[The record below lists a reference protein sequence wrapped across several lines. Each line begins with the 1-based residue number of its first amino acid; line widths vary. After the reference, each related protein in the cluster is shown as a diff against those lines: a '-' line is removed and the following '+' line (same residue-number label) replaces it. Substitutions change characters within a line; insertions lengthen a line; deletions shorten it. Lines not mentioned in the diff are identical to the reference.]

1 MVGLFGKRRLSADD
15 IRAAFTELGKL
26 AALRGES
33 VELLLVGGSAMV
45 LGYQA
50 RDTTFDVDA
59 VWDSSASALVRTLA
73 AEVAARKDWPTD
85 WLNDGAK
92 GYLTG
97 FSPTQAVVFSAEG
110 LLVRVPD
117 AAQLLAMKLSAWRNV
132 QDRSDASVLLRAART
147 GSREDTWNRVEPY
160 LVVGRELKAQC
171 AFEQLW
177 EEIYAQDDD

>member
-1 MVGLFGKRRLSADD
+1 MMEPFGKRRLSASD
-15 IRAAFTELGKL
+15 ILAVFAELGQL
-26 AALRGES
+26 AASRGES

-59 VWDSSASALVRTLA
+59 VWESSASTLVRALA
-73 AEVAARKDWPTD
+73 AEVATRRSWPVD

-97 FSPTQAVVFSAEG
+97 LSPAQPVVFSAEG
-110 LLVRVPD
+110 IIVRVPE
-117 AAQLLAMKLSAWRNV
+117 AVQLLAMKLSAWRNV
-132 QDRSDASVLLRAART
+132 QDRSDASVLLRAARE
-147 GSREDTWNRVEPY
+147 GSREETWNRVKPY
-160 LVVGRELKAQC
+160 LVAGRELKAQY

-177 EEIYAQDDD
+177 EEVHAEDDN